1 MVTDGKASWYKSS
14 DCLWSST
21 TEIRGK
27 VTLNENYEDLEKFF
41 IETLGVKTL
50 TLQMV
55 YDELLEAGPQASISD
70 VKAKIWSLNALLQT
84 EPSDIDP
91 DALKQA
97 CVLPVINPDG
107 TKSLVTASADFA
119 IGDRDYLSKKFQ
131 YRIKLLDYSLKDIR
145 HLRNFFEWARLGH
158 HYLSVAIREFTS
170 VSGET
175 QPLIPRRD
183 RDLKRVAY
191 GLLR

>member
-1 MVTDGKASWYKSS
+1 MVTNGKAGWYRSS

-27 VTLNENYEDLEKFF
+27 VTLNGHYEDLEEFF

-55 YDELLEAGPQASISD
+55 YDELLQAGPQASPSD
-70 VKAKIWSLNALLQT
+70 VKAKIWSLNALLET
-84 EPSDIDP
+84 ESSYIDP

-97 CVLPVINPDG
+97 HVLPVINPDG
-107 TKSLVTASADFA
+107 TKSLVTASAEFA
-119 IGDRDYLSKKFQ
+119 IGDRDYLTKKFQ
-131 YRIKLLDYSLKDIR
+131 YRIKLLDYSLKDINR
-145 HLRNFFEWARLGH
+145 LRKFFEWAKLGH
-158 HYLSVAIREFTS
+158 RYLSVAIREFTS
-170 VSGET
+170 VCGET
-175 QPLIPRRD
+175 EPLIPRRD
-183 RDLKRVAY
+183 RDLKLVAY